1 MTIYT
6 RNTSIYYSYSKK
18 KKFFAPYGITV
29 TTNYYQQLRR
39 SRYLFF
45 KSKLLHIYFL
55 KPLIKDRFDFFIK
68 DTPSKLNY
76 SKLFLKIINI
86 YN

>member
-6 RNTSIYYSYSKK
+6 PNTSIYYRYSKK

-29 TTNYYQQLRR
+29 TTNYHQQLRR

-55 KPLIKDRFDFFIK
+55 KPLVKDHFDFFINEF
-68 DTPSKLNY
+68 PAKLGC